1 MSLALPSNNRNS
13 AHGNPF
19 TTPERSPSS
28 SDPELN
34 EIAGSGSGSGSGSNQ
49 RASASFVPPP
59 LPPRPIPAGKRKPV
73 PSYPANGSP
82 QGPVPRSNATRP
94 EGRAQ
99 AYTLTAA
106 APTYVDENIVDQ
118 SRLPPPPPPPV
129 TNEKSGNGNGYGPY
143 PPRKREKWWY
153 PSTTKG
159 RRWWW
164 GILLSL
170 ILAIAIVIA
179 VVAVVFTKKHNNNN
193 DSDSGSSV
201 DDDAPDAGNAGVSTG
216 NAAVSGGHPLS
227 IADGGVNI
235 GKPGDIA
242 KFGKYSTDHFVMTTN
257 RSIAVTRLDPIVNP
271 NAPASHL
278 HRIHGSS
285 YFTANLTSATEMQK
299 LANCTT
305 TVVQDDKSAY
315 WVAQLYYQYPNGSLI
330 TVPLDRTS
338 LYYFQKAPTG
348 VPIYPFPDNYNIVVG
363 DPMRRAINYS
373 DPNSAAMWWQCYRGR
388 EGADTKNYGFPS
400 TDCAGGLVSAIQF
413 PSCWDGVYAEDG
425 DYSSHVAYPTDAT
438 NGHYCPKAFPRKF
451 ITLQFETVFATY
463 KLPFNGAGKT
473 TWVLAN
479 GDTSGYGIHADFM
492 NGWKPDVLQS
502 VLDNCRYMNATK
514 EVQGMDHPANCPA
527 LNATIN
533 LDITYSCQLQTEIVD
548 EPVGQTNPIQYLP
561 GCNGI
566 WNGNDTRPACPGD
579 HIEGGYLEM
588 TKPGVWSNNEPYVS

>member
-1 MSLALPSNNRNS
+1 MSLALPSNNNSKRNS
-13 AHGNPF
+13 NDPF

-28 SDPELN
+28 SDSALN
-34 EIAGSGSGSGSGSNQ
+34 EIPSNQ
-49 RASASFVPPP
+49 RASGSFVPPP
-59 LPPRPIPAGKRKPV
+59 LPPRPTPAGKRKPV
-73 PSYPANGSP
+73 PSYPANGSLES
-82 QGPVPRSNATRP
+82 PVPRSNAPPLPPRGG
-94 EGRAQ
+94 EGQQRQ
-99 AYTLTAA
+99 SQTYTLTAA

-118 SRLPPPPPPPV
+118 SRLPPPPV
-129 TNEKSGNGNGYGPY
+129 TNEKNGNGYGPY

-153 PSTTKG
+153 PSTTRG

-179 VVAVVFTKKHNNNN
+179 VVAVVFTRKHNNS
-193 DSDSGSSV
+193 SDSGL
-201 DDDAPDAGNAGVSTG
+201 DDDDSPDAGNAGVSTG
-216 NAAVSGGHPLS
+216 NTAVSGGHPLS

-285 YFTANLTSATEMQK
+285 YFTANLTTATDMQK

-315 WVAQLYYQYPNGSLI
+315 WVAQLYYQYPNGSMI

-348 VPIYPFPDNYNIVVG
+348 VPIYPFPDNYNLVAG
-363 DPMRRAINYS
+363 NPMRRAINYT
-373 DPNSAAMWWQCYRGR
+373 DPDKSAMWWQCYRGNT
-388 EGADTKNYGFPS
+388 GADTKNYGFPS

-413 PSCWDGVYAEDG
+413 PSCWDGVYAEDA
-425 DYSSHVAYPTDAT
+425 DYSSHVAYPTDGT
-438 NGHYCPKAFPRKF
+438 NGYYCPDGEFHKF

-473 TWVLAN
+473 TWVLSN

-533 LDITYSCQLQTEIVD
+533 MDITYSCQLQTEIVD
-548 EPVGQTNPIQYLP
+548 EPVGQTTPIQYLP

-566 WNGNDTRPACPGD
+566 WNGNETRPACPGD

-588 TKPGVWSNNEPYVS
+588 TKPGVWLRNEPYVS